1 LPYRWDSSLSSAS
14 PLLYFS
20 TRSFLILFLSQAFAN
35 LRGSPISTSISTD
48 RGARKLQRG
57 VRSNLQFLQAISTAL
72 ALSSASVPAAPLPL
86 PAPQKAP
93 QKAPI
98 PFAFATVSNNGGT
111 TISKNTGS
119 QGKDAVVEAAN
130 DSSTSSVDSS
140 GKTSIKGMASG
151 DSTVEEAELEPK
163 LDPEPVLATT
173 VRTVFV
179 TQQKNTEVADLSSFI
194 VFGGGVEAEPKL
206 TLQEENAAKV
216 ALFLTKGD
224 F

>member
-1 LPYRWDSSLSSAS
+1 
-14 PLLYFS
+14 
-20 TRSFLILFLSQAFAN
+20 
-35 LRGSPISTSISTD
+35 
-48 RGARKLQRG
+48 
-57 VRSNLQFLQAISTAL
+57 LQAISTTL
-72 ALSSASVPAAPLPL
+72 ALSSASVPAAPLP
-86 PAPQKAP
+86 APQ
-93 QKAPI
+93 QNRII
-98 PFAFATVSNNGGT
+98 PFAPDGTYATVSNNGGT

-179 TQQKNTEVADLSSFI
+179 TQQKNTEVADLSRFI
-194 VFGGGVEAEPKL
+194 VIGGGVEAEPKL